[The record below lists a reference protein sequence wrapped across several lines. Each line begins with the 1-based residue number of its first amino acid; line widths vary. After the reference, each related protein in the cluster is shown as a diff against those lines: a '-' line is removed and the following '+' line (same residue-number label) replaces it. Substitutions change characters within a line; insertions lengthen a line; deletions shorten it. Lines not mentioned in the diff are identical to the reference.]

1 MTTPE
6 RRPIAGMT
14 IRRPDL
20 LVCSTLLSR
29 AYGTGCSAAN
39 SIEFNGYSIWQVMAE
54 RVRAPGVSLSA
65 KAFRRRIRL

>member
-1 MTTPE
+1 MC
-6 RRPIAGMT
+6 RHGSDDAGT
-14 IRRPDL
+14 QTDRWYDDKASGL

-54 RVRAPGVSLSA
+54 RVRAPA
-65 KAFRRRIRL
+65 